1 MRMYHDIKEML
12 CRELE
17 EITAKGE
24 LTAGT
29 LDTVDKLTH
38 AIKSIETIMAMEDGG
53 YSREGGAS
61 YRGGGSSRGRSYDN
75 GGGGGGASGARGRGR
90 YARRDS
96 MGRYAA
102 SYDGY
107 SFDEAKDEMLS
118 ELREL
123 MEDAPNEEIKKE
135 YKRFIAKID
144 EKM

>member
-1 MRMYHDIKEML
+1 MRMYHEIKEML

-38 AIKSIETIMAMEDGG
+38 AIKSIETIMAME
-53 YSREGGAS
+53 E
-61 YRGGGSSRGRSYDN
+61 GGSSRGGRSYEN

-96 MGRYAA
+96 MGRYA

-107 SFDEAKDEMLS
+107 SFEEAKDDMLS

-135 YKRFIAKID
+135 YRRFIAKID